1 MDAIIT
7 FFSNDFWLSAT
18 VIAAMT
24 TSLTGVINRL
34 LKPNGTY
41 KQIIAWF
48 VSIVLTV
55 GCYFLNLITVAEPAW
70 LTLVLT
76 GFVVGLASNGIYDI
90 PTIRNW
96 VNAWFSNLAPKKD

>member
-7 FFSNDFWLSAT
+7 FFSNNFWLTAT

-24 TSLTGVINRL
+24 TSLTGVINGL
-34 LKPNGTY
+34 LKPNGTW

-55 GCYFLNLITVAEPAW
+55 GCYFLNVITVAEPAW

-96 VNAWFSNLAPKKD
+96 VNDWFSNLAPKKD

>member
-1 MDAIIT
+1 M
-7 FFSNDFWLSAT
+7 
-18 VIAAMT
+18 
-24 TSLTGVINRL
+24 
-34 LKPNGTY
+34 
-41 KQIIAWF
+41 
-48 VSIVLTV
+48 
-55 GCYFLNLITVAEPAW
+55 AEPAW